1 MVKISLPIIITME
14 LLKKKKKSVQ
24 ITLKVVIKNRLENN
38 KSKEKKS
45 VQKTLKLLLKS

>member
-1 MVKISLPIIITME
+1 MVQISLPIIITME
-14 LLKKKKKSVQ
+14 LLKKKKSVQ

-45 VQKTLKLLLKS
+45 VQKTLQLLLKS